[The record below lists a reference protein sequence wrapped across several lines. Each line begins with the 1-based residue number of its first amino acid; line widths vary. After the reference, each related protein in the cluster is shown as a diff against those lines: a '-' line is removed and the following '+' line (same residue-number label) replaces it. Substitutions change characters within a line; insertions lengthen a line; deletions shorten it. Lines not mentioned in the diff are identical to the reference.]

1 MIVSHRYKLWFDRRI
16 HDQRIDKKRQHNE
29 WIVFQWENLL
39 LKKRFD
45 WKAQIFKTRSLDVQL
60 LSFEGLKYG
69 NFVHSNRLLKQIQTF
84 NSNRNFQFK
93 LSNKTFALKNLNNF
107 FKFKYKLWIWI
118 PFVNESYTKKSNNLN
133 KEEDSKFTLWN
144 LK

>member
-1 MIVSHRYKLWFDRRI
+1 MSYIIVSYACQMLCYVMLHVSHLYKLWLYRRI
-16 HDQRIDKKRQHNE
+16 QDEKMDKKRQQYNE
-29 WIVFQWENLL
+29 WFFNGKICY

-93 LSNKTFALKNLNNF
+93 LSNKNF
-107 FKFKYKLWIWI
+107 CSKKF
-118 PFVNESYTKKSNNLN
+118 E
-133 KEEDSKFTLWN
+133 
-144 LK
+144 